1 MIGNYA
7 LLLHSKIVKAA
18 ARSLLQT
25 GQTNTHT
32 HTHTKIDFNNKDRA
46 AALTILECNKRA

>member
-18 ARSLLQT
+18 ARSLLL
-25 GQTNTHT
+25 
-32 HTHTKIDFNNKDRA
+32 KSIFVCVCVCVFVCPV
-46 AALTILECNKRA
+46 CNKVIGE